1 MRDTFST
8 FLRVAFSSMGTVL
21 QELPPHGQCGS
32 FVSIIYLLL
41 LHGGGG
47 GGGGGGVAY
56 RKGKR
61 IWELV

>member
-47 GGGGGGVAY
+47 GGGGEGLHTV
-56 RKGKR
+56 RGK
-61 IWELV
+61 EYGS